1 MRVSSGAALNTR
13 IINVVERRALAMHGL
28 LFKDHLW
35 VLRRG
40 ILDKR
45 EGQGLGDRQIA
56 LMRNRVEGKK
66 RGDTREVGSGNCSRW
81 GR

>member
-13 IINVVERRALAMHGL
+13 IINVVERRALAMHSL

-35 VLRRG
+35 VLGRQ

-45 EGQGLGDRQIA
+45 EGQGQADSINEKSSRG
-56 LMRNRVEGKK
+56 GK
-66 RGDTREVGSGNCSRW
+66 REEIREK
-81 GR
+81 